1 MMLVAEENHVLPG
14 VTANAIGYT
23 LNGLLLGILAIQTH
37 QYFLALPDDL
47 LATRLLVLGVHFLEA
62 AQSFLLMWSAS
73 HSLAAKFTGLIFL
86 DETGSFQRCAP
97 VLFSIVAF
105 VARVFYAHRIKA
117 VSQQSQY
124 KKLVG
129 FIVFLALVQL
139 SSEVGTNI
147 ARKNGTFST
156 QLVEKAPVIVT
167 SIIGALCDTGI
178 AVCMGFHF
186 GRQDPSRKE
195 AVITLSKDV
204 KLIAFGSLTGTVVA
218 WLNVLLVIFPT
229 YRPKLV
235 MNTFGI
241 LSKLYSNSILALFN
255 SRVKPISVS
264 KPSRKDAATD
274 SKFVESNQHHGSR
287 PRFTDD
293 ANETHP
299 LQ

>member
-1 MMLVAEENHVLPG
+1 MFVAEENHVLPG

-37 QYFLALPDDL
+37 QYFLAPPDDL

-62 AQSFLLMWSAS
+62 AQSFLLMWSTS

-86 DETGSFQRCAP
+86 DETGGFQRCAP

-117 VSQQSQY
+117 VAQQSQY

-147 ARKNGTFST
+147 ARKNGTFSEST

-178 AVCMGFHF
+178 AVCMGFH
-186 GRQDPSRKE
+186 DPSRKK
-195 AVITLSKDV
+195 AVTTLSKDV
-204 KLIAFGSLTGTVVA
+204 KLIAFGSLTAVVA

-241 LSKLYSNSILALFN
+241 LSKLYSNSILALLN

-264 KPSRKDAATD
+264 TPRRKDAATD
-274 SKFVESNQHHGSR
+274 RKFVESNLNHGSR
-287 PRFTDD
+287 PRFAD
-293 ANETHP
+293 AAKETYP